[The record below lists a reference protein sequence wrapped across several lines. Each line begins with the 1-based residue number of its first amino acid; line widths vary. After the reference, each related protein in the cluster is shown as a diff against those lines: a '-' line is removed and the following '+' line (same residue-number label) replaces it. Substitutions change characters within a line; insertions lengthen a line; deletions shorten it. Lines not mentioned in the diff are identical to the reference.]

1 MKLAATKDLLVW
13 RVETLRL
20 TVFPTSLPD
29 ISGIKW
35 WEDVVA
41 EPPESKTLQV
51 RAGVLQETGPFKGG
65 LCNLSLHCQP
75 QRIDS
80 LFSPILKET
89 QELANF
95 PTFSNFP
102 DSVKLFEETLL
113 PWLEQ
118 CPPTN
123 RIAIGI
129 VLILAVA
136 DRKAGYDLLGQY
148 LPAVKVDSE
157 NSRDF
162 SFQINRPRPSQSG
175 ISNLQINR
183 LSRWSVARLSG
194 IVVHV
199 ISGEPTPRVFESK
212 EGLDAC
218 RVELDI
224 NTAPISD
231 GAFPKEILSAL
242 VKELMDL
249 GVEIATNGDIP

>member
-1 MKLAATKDLLVW
+1 LAATKDLSVW

-20 TVFPTSLPD
+20 TVFPTVAPD

-35 WEDVVA
+35 WEDVVG

-51 RAGVLQETGPFKGG
+51 RAGVLQETGPVKGG
-65 LCNLSLHCQP
+65 LCNLSLDCRS
-75 QRIDS
+75 QRIDW
-80 LFSPILKET
+80 LFSPILNET

-95 PTFSNFP
+95 PTFATFP
-102 DSVKLFEETLL
+102 DSLGLFEETLI

-118 CPPTN
+118 CPPAS
-123 RIAIGI
+123 RIAFGV

-136 DRKAGYDLLGQY
+136 DRKTGYELLGQY
-148 LPAVKVDSE
+148 LPSVKVDPE

-162 SFQINRPRPSQSG
+162 SFQINRPRSSTSG

-194 IVVHV
+194 MVVQV
-199 ISGEPTPRVFESK
+199 TSGEPTARIFESS

-224 NTAPISD
+224 NTAPNSD
-231 GAFPKEILSAL
+231 CAIPKENLAAL
-242 VKELMDL
+242 VKELLGL